1 MFDVFGLSDTPRSPP
16 PRDIFTLKVPC
27 GHFGETFVK
36 VMKLV
41 CNRLFWMFLMND
53 RSRSVKIFGSF
64 IHLFI
69 SYSLFLL
76 HFCKILKCFCNI
88 HTFVTHIS

>member
-1 MFDVFGLSDTPRSPP
+1 MFDVFGLSDTPRSPPP

-41 CNRLFWMFLMND
+41 CR
-53 RSRSVKIFGSF
+53 GSA
-64 IHLFI
+64 
-69 SYSLFLL
+69 SLSKYLAVL
-76 HFCKILKCFCNI
+76 
-88 HTFVTHIS
+88 